1 VTWQYTP
8 YTIPLALS
16 ACVALGTAIYTWHR
30 SHNTDLRWFVGIMLS
45 TTVWALAYA
54 LEMAS
59 VDVSTKIFWSNVAY
73 IGIVSAPGFW
83 VAFMLRFLGR
93 PAPYLA
99 YLLIEPILTLLV
111 VWTNPLHGLLYS
123 HIDIYYTAGGF
134 SVLDT
139 QFGAYFWVHAAYS
152 YVILGWGSLLS
163 IRLPTHTDR
172 LYRGQAL
179 TLLTGVLAPWI
190 ANAIYLSGHSPFP
203 HLDLTPFAFI
213 IMGLAAFWSLLRFHF
228 MDMVPV
234 ARDKVVE
241 NIEDGV
247 LVFDQQDRIADMN
260 PSARQIFNCAE
271 KQVIGLSL
279 SDILAPYPT
288 LVKKIKQ
295 NIDFEQEFDITNT
308 LGVQTYDIR
317 VTALHDR
324 NRNTLSRLMLLHNI
338 THLSKAREA
347 AEAANKTKSTFLA
360 NMSHEI
366 RTPLN
371 AIIGFSEVLDDST
384 FGDLND
390 KQHRYVKNIINSG
403 HHLLELINDILDFSK
418 IEAGQMRLTHA
429 LFLFRDT
436 LKECAMAFEPQAK
449 EKALSLNLNI
459 ANNIP
464 SRLLGDPSRLSQVL
478 INLLGNAIKFTEKG
492 SVTLNAT
499 IIADK
504 PGTVTLLFEVID
516 TGIGIAQDKQKII
529 FDAFSQAD
537 TSTTREFGG
546 TGLGLTISSQLVDL
560 MGGKIGVESSE
571 GKGSRFYFTAV
582 FGKETIEAEDTS
594 NVEKV

>member
-1 VTWQYTP
+1 VTWQDTP

-16 ACVALGTAIYTWHR
+16 AFAALGTAIYTWYR
-30 SHNTDLRWFVGIMLS
+30 RHNTDMRWFVGIMLS

-59 VDVSTKIFWSNVAY
+59 VDISTKIFWSNVAY
-73 IGIVSAPGFW
+73 IGIVGVPGFW

-93 PAPYLA
+93 PAPYLS

-123 HIDIYYTAGGF
+123 HISIDTSSGF
-134 SVLDT
+134 GVLDT
-139 QFGAYFWVHAAYS
+139 QFGAYFWVHATYS
-152 YVILGWGSLLS
+152 YVILGWGGLLS
-163 IRLPTHTDR
+163 IRLLTRTDR

-213 IMGLAAFWSLLRFHF
+213 IMGLSAFWSFLRFHF
-228 MDMVPV
+228 MDIVPI

-260 PSARQIFNCAE
+260 PSARQIFNCTE
-271 KQVIGLSL
+271 KQVVGLAL
-279 SDILAPYPT
+279 SDILTPYPA

-295 NIDFEQEFDITNT
+295 NSDFEQEFDITNP

-317 VTALHDR
+317 VTALRDSNH
-324 NRNTLSRLMLLHNI
+324 NILSRLMLLHNI

-347 AEAANKTKSTFLA
+347 AEAANKTKSDFLA

-371 AIIGFSEVLDDST
+371 AIIGFSEVLEDRT

-390 KQHRYVKNIINSG
+390 KQYRYVKNIINSG
-403 HHLLELINDILDFSK
+403 YHLLELINDILDFSK
-418 IEAGQMRLTHA
+418 IEAGQMRLTHT
-429 LFLFRDT
+429 LFLLDDV
-436 LKECAMAFEPQAK
+436 LKGSMTAFEPQAK
-449 EKALSLNLNI
+449 EKSLHFNLNV
-459 ANNIP
+459 ANNVP
-464 SRLLGDPSRLSQVL
+464 SKLLGDPSRLSQVL
-478 INLLGNAIKFTEKG
+478 INLLGNAIKFTDIG
-492 SVTLNAT
+492 SVTLNVNAITNKPDT
-499 IIADK
+499 I
-504 PGTVTLLFEVID
+504 TLLFEVID
-516 TGIGIAQDKQKII
+516 TGIGIAQDKQKVI

-560 MGGKIGVESSE
+560 MGGEIGVESNE

-582 FGKETIEAEDTS
+582 FKKETIEAEDIAGT
-594 NVEKV
+594 EKA